1 MKDEVDGKPMTAAN
15 KMVRIAKVSAVQ
27 YADSVMY
34 GGVRY
39 RVSELDANVPIRDGG
54 VIIPWSDRKGDERR
68 RITEKGDKDE
78 SVEKGFCVSAGSGS
92 VPEPDGLRRQRQR
105 RRRLY

>member
-1 MKDEVDGKPMTAAN
+1 MKDEVDGKSMTAAN

-39 RVSELDANVPIRDGG
+39 RVPELDANVPIRDGG

-78 SVEKGFCVSAGSGS
+78 SIWKRLLCFCW
-92 VPEPDGLRRQRQR
+92 QRFCA
-105 RRRLY
+105 